1 MVVWVETA
9 AEVSVAAA
17 GLPGGGWNRRC

>member
-1 MVVWVETA
+1 MVVWVEAA